1 MRASQRERERERET
15 QGIVHPRLK
24 NDAGERERERL
35 VSLFDGGVH
44 HMAFDLASWL
54 E

>member
-1 MRASQRERERERET
+1 MRASERERET

-24 NDAGERERERL
+24 NDAGEKERDSFL
-35 VSLFDGGVH
+35 SDGGVH

>member
-1 MRASQRERERERET
+1 MRASERERET

-24 NDAGERERERL
+24 NDAGEKERERDSFL
-35 VSLFDGGVH
+35 SDGGVH